1 MDNLYPKLE
10 VWLSTLRLIEE
21 ERCKN
26 PLIPEPP
33 KFLIRAGWWGSVGI
47 QKYLRWQEIKQ
58 WANLNGLNHLM
69 PSDDLED

>member
-21 ERCKN
+21 ERRKN
-26 PLIPEPP
+26 PLISEPP
-33 KFLIRAGWWGSVGI
+33 KFLILAGWSGSVGI
-47 QKYLRWQEIKQ
+47 VKYLRWQEIKQ

>member
-21 ERCKN
+21 ERLKN
-26 PLIPEPP
+26 PSIPEPP
-33 KFLIRAGWWGSVGI
+33 QFLILAGWWGSVGI